1 MPPTSNIL
9 SKEITIKLPE
19 FEDIKSFFL
28 VAYGK
33 GMRENSLLCESNA
46 PSYISLN
53 EMTPSS
59 LRP

>member
-28 VAYGK
+28 AAYDK
-33 GMRENSLLCESNA
+33 GMRKNSLLSESN
-46 PSYISLN
+46 
-53 EMTPSS
+53 TP
-59 LRP
+59 